1 LRSAAEAPAAAVG
14 RSSAAAWLLAA
25 RPRTL
30 VASLVPVLV
39 GTALAA
45 SRQPIAWGPAAA
57 ALLAA
62 LLIQIGTNLSNDYF
76 DFQKGADRE
85 DRVGPTRA
93 TQSGL
98 IAPRDVLLGTGLTFA
113 AAALVGLYLTWVGG
127 VPILVLGIVS
137 ILSGLAYTG
146 GPFPLGYHGLGD
158 LFVFVFFG
166 LAAVCGT
173 YYLQAHA
180 VTWFAVLVALPIACL
195 ATAILTVNNLRDV
208 ATDARAGKRTLAV
221 RLGPAAARGEFLAML
236 AIAFAT
242 PVALLASGMAHA
254 WILLPLVALPL
265 AIAPTRRVLGM
276 SGAPLN
282 LALAE
287 TARLQLAFGLLLAA
301 GLSLR

>member
-1 LRSAAEAPAAAVG
+1 
-14 RSSAAAWLLAA
+14 
-25 RPRTL
+25 

-45 SRQPIAWGPAAA
+45 TRQPIAWMPVAA

-62 LLIQIGTNLSNDYF
+62 LLIQVCTNLSNDYF

-98 IAPRDVLLGTGLTFA
+98 IAPREVLRGAALAFFA
-113 AAALVGLYLTWVGG
+113 AAVAGLYLTWVGG
-127 VPILVLGIVS
+127 VTILVLGIAS
-137 ILSGLAYTG
+137 ILSGLAYTA

-173 YYLQAHA
+173 YYLQTHEVSWLAM
-180 VTWFAVLVALPIACL
+180 LVAVPVGCL

-208 ATDARAGKRTLAV
+208 ETDARAGKRTLAV
-221 RLGPAAARGEFLAML
+221 RLGPRAARGEFLLML
-236 AIAFAT
+236 GIAFAT
-242 PVALLASGMAHA
+242 PVILLSTGRVGI
-254 WILLPLVALPL
+254 WILLPLAALPL
-265 AIAPTRRVLGM
+265 AVAPTRRVLGTA
-276 SGAPLN
+276 GAPLN
-282 LALAE
+282 QALAQ

-301 GLSLR
+301 GLTAR

>member
-1 LRSAAEAPAAAVG
+1 LRSVAEGPAAAAGRSAAG
-14 RSSAAAWLLAA
+14 AWLLAA
-25 RPRTL
+25 RPKTL

-45 SRQPIAWGPAAA
+45 SRQSIAWLPAAA
-57 ALLAA
+57 ALGAA

-98 IAPRDVLLGTGLTFA
+98 IAPRDVLRGAILSFG
-113 AAALVGLYLTWVGG
+113 AAALAGLYLTWVGG
-127 VPILVLGIVS
+127 IPILVLGVVS

-158 LFVFVFFG
+158 LFVFLFFG

-173 YYLQAHA
+173 YYLQAHD
-180 VTWFAVLVALPIACL
+180 VTWLALLAALPVGCL

-221 RLGPAAARGEFLAML
+221 RLGPTAARGEFLLML

-242 PVALLASGMAHA
+242 PIALLATGQARG
-254 WILLPLVALPL
+254 WILLPLAALPL
-265 AIAPTRRVLGM
+265 AIAPTRRVLGS
-276 SGAPLN
+276 SGAVLN
-282 LALAE
+282 RALAE

-301 GLSLR
+301 GFTVR